1 MKIKITDPKVLK
13 LVDATNGRKTAHTFD
28 RWSVASL
35 GKWAEKQLD
44 AMELP
49 KNHRSGVTLR
59 IESSESVAGR
69 YKYSRDGNVA
79 TLVRGSKDWFLTGFE
94 LTQFGTGEGGRHK
107 INIGTEGQN
116 ALLRKVAKEHSLEL
130 V

>member
-1 MKIKITDPKVLK
+1 MKIKITDKKVLK
-13 LVDATNGRKTAHTFD
+13 LVVRTNGRKARHTFRSWD
-28 RWSVASL
+28 VAAL
-35 GKWAEKQLD
+35 GRWAETKLD

-49 KNHRSGVTLR
+49 KKHRTGVTLR

-69 YKYSRDGNVA
+69 YKYLRYGNVV

-94 LTQFGTGEGGRHK
+94 LTEFGTGEGGRHK
-107 INIGTEGQN
+107 FNIGPEGQN
-116 ALLRKVAKEHSLEL
+116 ALLRKVAEEHSLEL